1 LNLISLV
8 GRQQQEPWVAPGAAP
23 PGDTLKKYA
32 RDLTQAARE
41 GKLDDVI
48 GRDAEIRRTMQG
60 TELGQ
65 VESPSNVLCSTL
77 SPNQEQPSSD
87 WRTRRG

>member
-1 LNLISLV
+1 
-8 GRQQQEPWVAPGAAP
+8 VAPGAAP

-60 TELGQ
+60 T
-65 VESPSNVLCSTL
+65 SW
-77 SPNQEQPSSD
+77 SS
-87 WRTRRG
+87 